1 MKNKNL
7 YYVLGGVAVLGTLYF
22 LTKKKKED
30 VVVNLNPPME
40 VSEEVVAQTTTT
52 TNPLN
57 SAVSILDKIK
67 EIIQEA
73 KKKNVATPPTTTA

>member
-1 MKNKNL
+1 MKNKNV
-7 YYVLGGVAVLGTLYF
+7 YYVLGGVAVIGLVYF
-22 LTKKKKED
+22 LTKKKKQD

-40 VSEEVVAQTTTT
+40 VEEEKPVATT
-52 TNPLN
+52 PVN

-67 EIIQEA
+67 EIIQEV

>member
-7 YYVLGGVAVLGTLYF
+7 YYVLGGVAVLGLAY
-22 LTKKKKED
+22 LLLKKKNED

-40 VSEEVVAQTTTT
+40 VAEEEVVANTSV
-52 TNPLN
+52 N

-67 EIIQEA
+67 EIIQEV
-73 KKKNVATPPTTTA
+73 KKKNTTTEPAKA

>member
-1 MKNKNL
+1 MKNQNL

-40 VSEEVVAQTTTT
+40 VKEEKPVATTPT
-52 TNPLN
+52 N

-67 EIIQEA
+67 EIIQEV

>member
-40 VSEEVVAQTTTT
+40 VSEEVVTTTTT

>member
-7 YYVLGGVAVLGTLYF
+7 YYVLGGVAVLGIAYF
-22 LTKKKKED
+22 LLKKKNED

-40 VSEEVVAQTTTT
+40 VEEEEVVANTSV
-52 TNPLN
+52 N

-67 EIIQEA
+67 EIIQEV
-73 KKKNVATPPTTTA
+73 KKKNTTTEPVKA